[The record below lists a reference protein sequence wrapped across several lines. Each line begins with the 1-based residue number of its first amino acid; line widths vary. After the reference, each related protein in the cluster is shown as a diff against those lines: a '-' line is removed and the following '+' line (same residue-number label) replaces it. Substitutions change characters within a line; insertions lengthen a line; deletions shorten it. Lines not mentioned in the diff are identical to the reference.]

1 MLDKL
6 PGRLNFQPSLTTK
19 GFLLYSPISILSFP
33 VTILITNKDQSLW
46 LMSFYGVLI
55 TILTY
60 LVYITLI
67 TLGRKISA
75 SQANKILLFLIIPLL
90 TGSARGG
97 FFYCLVEIVDLQQ
110 PSNLLERVLS
120 STLTTIFWLY
130 LANYLIGVS
139 RNFLF
144 KYQAALNQYLGSK
157 TKQSTATQLSEKTV
171 KTLTDLQLNLS
182 AAVERYADKSD
193 PESFRKLSAV
203 LTQQINDQIRP
214 ISRRIWIRNLSEF
227 PVFKIDQLFKDALVS
242 LDFSW
247 RIFVTLISFLSL
259 FSNLAV
265 RSLSESALR
274 TLTFLIVLLGIRM
287 VQNLLNKRGG
297 LNPLRINLIY
307 LITYGLLPVLISEA
321 MVEASGYDGDWAA
334 TLLISPIAP
343 VLMIVLSL
351 LRLTAK
357 DRSAIL
363 EILESSTGALSA
375 NQPAQEQIES
385 ASVASFLHNSLQ
397 SELLALSKK
406 LAEAAENPDKNKAA
420 ALLEQVAAMTNRSI
434 AEDFVKFAESPFERL
449 VDVINS
455 WKGILEI
462 ELDFDVESLSQNEK
476 AAIIVQTIE
485 EVATNVT
492 RYDNATNLQISAV
505 NSDLGITLSFQS
517 NGGGKLVKAKGLGSN
532 WFDKVAVS
540 QWSITKNQN
549 GSLLIIVI

>member
-1 MLDKL
+1 
-6 PGRLNFQPSLTTK
+6 
-19 GFLLYSPISILSFP
+19 
-33 VTILITNKDQSLW
+33 
-46 LMSFYGVLI
+46 MSFYGVLI

-462 ELDFDVESLSQNEK
+462 ELDFDVETLSQNEK

-540 QWSITKNQN
+540 QWSITKNQK

>member
-60 LVYITLI
+60 LVYLTLI
-67 TLGRKISA
+67 TLGRKFSA

-157 TKQSTATQLSEKTV
+157 TQQITATQLSEKTV

-182 AAVERYADKSD
+182 AAVERFADKSD

-287 VQNLLNKRGG
+287 VQNLLNNRGG

-321 MVEASGYDGDWAA
+321 MVEAAGYDGDWAA

-462 ELDFDVESLSQNEK
+462 ELDFDVETLSQNEK

-540 QWSITKNQN
+540 QWSITKNQK

>member
-6 PGRLNFQPSLTTK
+6 FKRLNFQPSLTTK

-46 LMSFYGVLI
+46 LMSMYGVFV
-55 TILTY
+55 TIFSY
-60 LVYITLI
+60 IVYITLI
-67 TLGRKISA
+67 TLGKKIST
-75 SQANKILLFLIIPLL
+75 SQASKFSQFLIIPVL
-90 TGSARGG
+90 TGAARGE
-97 FFYCLVEIVDLQQ
+97 FFYYLVEIVDLQQ
-110 PSNLLERVLS
+110 PSNLFERVLS

-157 TKQSTATQLSEKTV
+157 TQQSTPTQLSKKTV

-182 AAVERYADKSD
+182 AAVERFADKSD
-193 PESFRKLSAV
+193 PESFRNLSLV

-214 ISRRIWIRNLSEF
+214 ISRRIWVKNLSEF
-227 PVFKIDQLFKDALVS
+227 PVFKLDQLFKDALVS

-247 RIFVTLISFLSL
+247 RTFVTLITALSL

-274 TLTFLIVLLGIRM
+274 TLIFLIVLVGIRI
-287 VQNLLNKRGG
+287 VQKLLNKKRSVIY
-297 LNPLRINLIY
+297 LRNNLIY

-321 MVEASGYDGDWAA
+321 MVEAAGYEGDWVA

-351 LRLTAK
+351 LRLTAR
-357 DRSAIL
+357 DRSTILKIL
-363 EILESSTGALSA
+363 ENSVDDLSA
-375 NQPAQEQIES
+375 NQPAQEQMES
-385 ASVASFLHNSLQ
+385 ASVASYLHNSLQ

-420 ALLEQVAAMTNRSI
+420 ALLEQVAAITNRSI

-449 VDVINS
+449 ADVIQS
-455 WKGILEI
+455 WRGILEI
-462 ELDFDVESLSQNEK
+462 ELDFDVKSLSQNEK

-485 EVATNVT
+485 EVATNVA
-492 RYDNATNLQISAV
+492 RYDNATNLQVSAV
-505 NSDLGITLSFQS
+505 NSDLGIALSFQS
-517 NGGGKLVKAKGLGSN
+517 NGGGKLVKAQGLGSN

-540 QWSITKNQN
+540 QWSITKNQK
-549 GSLLIIVI
+549 GSLLIIEI

>member
-1 MLDKL
+1 
-6 PGRLNFQPSLTTK
+6 
-19 GFLLYSPISILSFP
+19 
-33 VTILITNKDQSLW
+33 
-46 LMSFYGVLI
+46 MSFYGVLI

-144 KYQAALNQYLGSK
+144 KYQAALNQYLGGK
-157 TKQSTATQLSEKTV
+157 TQQSTATQLSEKTV

-182 AAVERYADKSD
+182 AAVERFADKSD

-321 MVEASGYDGDWAA
+321 MVEAAGYDGDWAA

-462 ELDFDVESLSQNEK
+462 ELDFDVETLSQNEK

-492 RYDNATNLQISAV
+492 RYDNATNLLISAV

-540 QWSITKNQN
+540 QWSITKNQK

>member
-247 RIFVTLISFLSL
+247 RIFVTLISFLSF

-297 LNPLRINLIY
+297 LNPLRISLIY

-321 MVEASGYDGDWAA
+321 MVEAAGYDGDWAA

-462 ELDFDVESLSQNEK
+462 ELDFDVETLSQNEK

-540 QWSITKNQN
+540 QWSITKNQK